1 MKCYK
6 EFLPTRSSIISTEKE
21 VSPEV
26 KKFIEEYSKNF
37 FYGEFE
43 VDDNILKAIDKTFNS
58 YFKNKSSNN
67 IFKKLISCIQ

>member
-6 EFLPTRSSIISTEKE
+6 EFLPTRSPIISTEKE

-58 YFKNKSSNN
+58 FLKDKSSNN
-67 IFKKLISCIQ
+67 IFKKLILCIQ

>member
-6 EFLPTRSSIISTEKE
+6 EFLPGHSSIISTEKE
-21 VSPEV
+21 VSSEV

-58 YFKNKSSNN
+58 LLRNKSSNN
-67 IFKKLISCIQ
+67 IFKKLILCIQ

>member
-6 EFLPTRSSIISTEKE
+6 EFLPIRSSIISTEKE

-43 VDDNILKAIDKTFNS
+43 VDDNILKAIDKTFNF
-58 YFKNKSSNN
+58 YLKNKSNNN

>member
-6 EFLPTRSSIISTEKE
+6 ELLFVHPPIISTEKE

-43 VDDNILKAIDKTFNS
+43 VDDNILKAIDETFNF
-58 YFKNKSSNN
+58 YLKNKSSNN
-67 IFKKLISCIQ
+67 IFK